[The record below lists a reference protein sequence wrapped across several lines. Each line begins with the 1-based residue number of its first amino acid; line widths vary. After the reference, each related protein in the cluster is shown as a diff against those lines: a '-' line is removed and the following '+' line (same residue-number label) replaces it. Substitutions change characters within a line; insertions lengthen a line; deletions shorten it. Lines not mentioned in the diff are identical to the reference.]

1 MSRPARSLQ
10 VLCVALCVPA
20 AGCYPYLDAAP
31 GSLYPPHQGNEFGN
45 EPGQDKRQDHD
56 TCDRIPVRHEED
68 SSAYARRVGR
78 KKAVKSPSGDP
89 GFVPGQQQTAHN
101 QPNNRRQQAETFPA
115 FDLHALVPA
124 THPVVEDKPPKQCLS
139 WGQSHRFKVRRATSD
154 PSSIGGHPT
163 PDPTSPF
170 LPMTRPIGSGVMI
183 KVAQRN
189 SYLSGEVNKRYG
201 EGG

>member
-1 MSRPARSLQ
+1 MVFSWNRITKVSDQGITTGLFCRRGKSASGNRVTPTLRRSSPVYVEWQTFSGSAGMSEACQR
-10 VLCVALCVPA
+10 VALCVQA
-20 AGCYPYLDAAP
+20 AGCYLRLDAAP

-115 FDLHALVPA
+115 FDLHSLVPA
-124 THPVVEDKPPKQCLS
+124 THPVVEDKPPKQ
-139 WGQSHRFKVRRATSD
+139 
-154 PSSIGGHPT
+154 
-163 PDPTSPF
+163 
-170 LPMTRPIGSGVMI
+170 
-183 KVAQRN
+183 
-189 SYLSGEVNKRYG
+189 
-201 EGG
+201 